1 MYRAGSRQSNL
12 DLCPPVHRP
21 ASHTKAYHAARHTR
35 SERGDAAHASVGGR
49 ATWSQAGPWIE
60 AAVGSVAL
68 VTRRPRR
75 HVVASS
81 RTTRATKS
89 PTTKARR
96 YPRPQAAR
104 APAQAGLRTTV
115 SYGMGA
121 MRTPWA
127 SHAPPLSWDEG
138 RAELARRRDA
148 RGWRA
153 DEEWDADLGGGHGS
167 SVSDPDVVG
176 VSGSSSNRPVGV
188 ARSSCASLDR
198 SVPNTSSGG
207 GCGVS
212 MPPGPRREGPWVAVR
227 G

>member
-1 MYRAGSRQSNL
+1 MVSGGPVDRGGRRLGGPCDAAPKTACRRVQS
-12 DLCPPVHRP
+12 DD
-21 ASHTKAYHAARHTR
+21 ARHEEPDDDGEAVSSSSGSTGASASGLENDGIVR
-35 SERGDAAHASVGGR
+35 NGRDENAMGEPCTPVVLGRGPRECHDARCDA
-49 ATWSQAGPWIE
+49 
-60 AAVGSVAL
+60 
-68 VTRRPRR
+68 
-75 HVVASS
+75 
-81 RTTRATKS
+81 
-89 PTTKARR
+89 
-96 YPRPQAAR
+96 PRPCD
-104 APAQAGLRTTV
+104 T
-115 SYGMGA
+115 
-121 MRTPWA
+121 
-127 SHAPPLSWDEG
+127 G

-148 RGWRA
+148 RGRRA

>member
-49 ATWSQAGPWIE
+49 ATWSHAGPWIE
-60 AAVGSVAL
+60 AAVGLVAL

-89 PTTKARR
+89 PTTTARR

-127 SHAPPLSWDEG
+127 SQAPPMSGDE
-138 RAELARRRDA
+138 RHASAMARDA
-148 RGWRA
+148 MRRA
-153 DEEWDADLGGGHGS
+153 LVALIDERAKSQSE
-167 SVSDPDVVG
+167 
-176 VSGSSSNRPVGV
+176 
-188 ARSSCASLDR
+188 SC
-198 SVPNTSSGG
+198 
-207 GCGVS
+207 
-212 MPPGPRREGPWVAVR
+212 
-227 G
+227 